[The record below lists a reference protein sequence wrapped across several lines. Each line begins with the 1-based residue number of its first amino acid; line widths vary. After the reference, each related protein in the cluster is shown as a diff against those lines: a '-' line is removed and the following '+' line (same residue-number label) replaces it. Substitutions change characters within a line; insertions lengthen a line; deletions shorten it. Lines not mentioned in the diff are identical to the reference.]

1 MPEAHDGICKALI
14 LISAS
19 YITHRI
25 TVGCLETKFNPDGF
39 DGINIS
45 KKPAYSIIK
54 AVGSCCNR
62 NYTDMAV
69 KGSLHV
75 YIAKIFDR
83 CICIGICLKIRNV
96 IVTVILARHL
106 AYAGFNL
113 LCDSRCIPGKIA

>member
-45 KKPAYSIIK
+45 KKPAYPIIK

-83 CICIGICLKIRNV
+83 CICIGMPENTQCN
-96 IVTVILARHL
+96 RHRDTCPTP
-106 AYAGFNL
+106 G
-113 LCDSRCIPGKIA
+113 LCRLQSAL